1 MSSSRL
7 RSGKRTSSPALR
19 ALSWLAPALF
29 ALFLTKPAAAY
40 PWMLK
45 HGYSNCSTCHADPS
59 GGELLTAY
67 GRVMSDAFLSTQW
80 KSEESASRAPRLR
93 LALPIAARS
102 KNALPRP
109 ALPLLTPFAQVT
121 PVAPPQAPNA
131 PDAAPPAEVSPSPD
145 ESAPDAS
152 TAPGSPPEGAPPVD
166 ATAPS
171 DASATPGESPVSEP
185 APEAPPNAPEPPANE
200 PAATTPPAPPEP
212 EPEAPA
218 EETPAEETPAE
229 ESSEPELPFYEPFFG
244 LFPLPERLL
253 LGGSIRL
260 ASIYKPEADEDQ
272 YKFFPMQIDL
282 YGELSIAAGFG
293 IGGSLGVAKVPAGSP
308 HARAAQITSDQGD
321 GYNLISRTHYLRYDF
336 GEGSYTVRAGR
347 LNVPFGLRMSEHV
360 MWIREQTQTDR
371 ESDQQSG
378 VALAMGFE
386 QLRFEVMGIAGNYQ
400 IEPDAYRERGYSGY
414 VEYAAWE
421 KGAIGVSSLLTFAG
435 DDRLNPVGEDTT
447 RQAHGVFGRMAFGEL
462 AVLMVEAD
470 VLLRSRRDMGYVGFA
485 QLDVEPIRGLHFI
498 GTGEVLD
505 AGKPNDADS
514 SVPGSGEAK
523 FGGWLS
529 AQWFFASHFDV
540 RVDGIVRQEEPFQ
553 LLGQLHV
560 YL

>member
-1 MSSSRL
+1 
-7 RSGKRTSSPALR
+7 
-19 ALSWLAPALF
+19 
-29 ALFLTKPAAAY
+29 
-40 PWMLK
+40 
-45 HGYSNCSTCHADPS
+45 
-59 GGELLTAY
+59 
-67 GRVMSDAFLSTQW
+67 
-80 KSEESASRAPRLR
+80 
-93 LALPIAARS
+93 
-102 KNALPRP
+102 
-109 ALPLLTPFAQVT
+109 
-121 PVAPPQAPNA
+121 
-131 PDAAPPAEVSPSPD
+131 
-145 ESAPDAS
+145 
-152 TAPGSPPEGAPPVD
+152 
-166 ATAPS
+166 
-171 DASATPGESPVSEP
+171 
-185 APEAPPNAPEPPANE
+185 
-200 PAATTPPAPPEP
+200 
-212 EPEAPA
+212 
-218 EETPAEETPAE
+218 
-229 ESSEPELPFYEPFFG
+229 
-244 LFPLPERLL
+244 
-253 LGGSIRL
+253 
-260 ASIYKPEADEDQ
+260 
-272 YKFFPMQIDL
+272 
-282 YGELSIAAGFG
+282 
-293 IGGSLGVAKVPAGSP
+293 
-308 HARAAQITSDQGD
+308 
-321 GYNLISRTHYLRYDF
+321 
-336 GEGSYTVRAGR
+336 
-347 LNVPFGLRMSEHV
+347 

-371 ESDQQSG
+371 ESDQQFG

-560 YL
+560 LPLRSSCRSEPRKPFTRCSVRSSLWVLGGGRTGAASPTYPEAIAEHLDPPCSPQCTLCYRDNVGGCSRPSTSPSASATMDLGNALRDSPADPRDPRRAESGGHRQRRRRRRRRRGARELRRSERRRRSLGGREVRLLQPGRRRSAERRGRRGGGRLAVAVASAPAATSSWCAPRVEHSSDQKTSAVTWNECHRVIDPWTLSLMHGAAGNA